1 MRELGADAL
10 VVCAY
15 GQLLSA
21 EILSMAPHGALNIHA
36 SLLPQYRGA
45 APIHR
50 VILEGEKKT
59 GISIMYM
66 DEGLDTG
73 DVMLM
78 EEIMIPLEMTVGE
91 LDERM
96 TALGASL
103 IVQALTLIEAGN
115 APRTPQRGPWSYAP
129 KVNRA
134 DCRLDFTKDA
144 ISLYNTIR
152 GCNPFPGA
160 FAYLQ
165 GKLVKL
171 YDACYSEKLLPQP
184 PGTLVG
190 LEGDGLL
197 VSAKN
202 GSLLIKTL
210 KPEGKRLMKSK
221 DFWAGLHVKSN
232 LTLE

>member
-1 MRELGADAL
+1 MCIRD
-10 VVCAY
+10 
-15 GQLLSA
+15 
-21 EILSMAPHGALNIHA
+21 
-36 SLLPQYRGA
+36 R
-45 APIHR
+45 
-50 VILEGEKKT
+50 
-59 GISIMYM
+59 
-66 DEGLDTG
+66 
-73 DVMLM
+73 
-78 EEIMIPLEMTVGE
+78 
-91 LDERM
+91 
-96 TALGASL
+96 
-103 IVQALTLIEAGN
+103 
-115 APRTPQRGPWSYAP
+115 
-129 KVNRA
+129 
-134 DCRLDFTKDA
+134 
-144 ISLYNTIR
+144 YNTIR